1 MFENKMF
8 SDNTNRAIANMTR
21 ISLLNAT
28 EKNLYMTG

>member
-8 SDNTNRAIANMTR
+8 SDNKNRAIANITR